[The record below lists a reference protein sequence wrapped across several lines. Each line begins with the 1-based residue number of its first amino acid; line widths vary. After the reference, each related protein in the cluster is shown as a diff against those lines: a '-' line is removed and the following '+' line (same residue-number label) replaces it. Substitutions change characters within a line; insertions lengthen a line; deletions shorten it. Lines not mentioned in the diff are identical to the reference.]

1 MFNLA
6 ALRYRDV
13 LAEHGG
19 PVARLTCGETSVLG
33 ERWFEAGASLREDLR
48 AGSWARRVWGSV
60 DGSGTDRS
68 PLVARFKAI
77 SEALERWA
85 HLALHRDPAGARHGF
100 DVDPS
105 SNGLAAFPGLLARQ
119 ARAAALTEA
128 VERFNLLHWWEGG
141 LGAVPVAS
149 PWPGVDAVVIES
161 DTPGVT
167 VVVHRESARG
177 FHAYGHA
184 CGRDLRAACLKA
196 AVELERHDA
205 VVRHW
210 ALVRAGA
217 PACAAELDAMHPIDR
232 RALHFATDEGH
243 ARFRERVAEG
253 RRGPRAVPRLV
264 CDGRVPGP
272 WDRWAPVWRVVFA
285 PPSLRFLSR
294 EPDYFLW

>member
-1 MFNLA
+1 MLNLA

-13 LAEHGG
+13 LADAGG

-33 ERWFEAGASLREDLR
+33 ERWFEAGAQLREDLR
-48 AGSWARRVWGSV
+48 GGAWARRVWGSA

-68 PLVARFKAI
+68 PLVARFKAV

-85 HLALHRDPAGARHGF
+85 HLALHRDPAGVRHGF

-105 SNGLAAFPGLLARQ
+105 SNGLAAFPGLWARQ

-128 VERFNLLHWWEGG
+128 VERFNLLNWWEGR
-141 LGAVPVAS
+141 LGATARATE
-149 PWPGVDAVVIES
+149 WPETDAVTIES
-161 DTPGVT
+161 DLPGVT
-167 VVVHRESARG
+167 VIVHRRSPRG

-184 CGRDLRAACLKA
+184 CAADFAAACRKA
-196 AVELERHDA
+196 AVELERHDR

-210 ALVRAGA
+210 ALARAGA
-217 PACAAELDAMHPIDR
+217 PAGGAELEAMHPIDR
-232 RALHFATDEGH
+232 RALYFSTDEGH
-243 ARFRERVAEG
+243 ARFRQRVAEG
-253 RRGPRAVPRLV
+253 RRAPRPVPRLI

-272 WDRWAPVWRVVFA
+272 WDRWASVWRVAYA